1 MKFVGANYAAGH
13 KKETLNIPNRKGP
26 AIRRDLF
33 QSILV
38 RGMKTIPA

>member
-1 MKFVGANYAAGH
+1 MKSVGANYAPTP
-13 KKETLNIPNRKGP
+13 KNETLNIPNRKGP
-26 AIRRDLF
+26 ATRRDLF